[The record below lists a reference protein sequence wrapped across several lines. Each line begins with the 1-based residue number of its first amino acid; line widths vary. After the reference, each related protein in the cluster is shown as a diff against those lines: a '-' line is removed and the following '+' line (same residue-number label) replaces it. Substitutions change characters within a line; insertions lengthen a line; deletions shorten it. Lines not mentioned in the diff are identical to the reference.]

1 MQLIPS
7 TAANTAK
14 AIGVKYSKDRLTSD
28 PGYNATLGAAHL
40 RELLDEFGGSYILT
54 FAAYNAGKSR
64 VREWVRRFGD
74 PRNPGVDP
82 VDWIES
88 IPYGETRNY
97 VQRVLE
103 NIQVYRERLDGA
115 RLAISEDLRRGS

>member
-1 MQLIPS
+1 M
-7 TAANTAK
+7 
-14 AIGVKYSKDRLTSD
+14 
-28 PGYNATLGAAHL
+28 
-40 RELLDEFGGSYILT
+40 
-54 FAAYNAGKSR
+54 
-64 VREWVRRFGD
+64 RRFGD